1 MKKIFF
7 IAALFAPFLTFAQN
21 TCCSMAKNATTEFA
35 SLTNDVNFIAAH
47 QSPTAYVH
55 QSEVGKMVSTKL
67 SDGSTVSAYYLAAPK
82 SSDKVVFVFHEWW
95 GLNDHIKKEA
105 EKIYHDLG
113 DANVYAIDLY
123 EGKTTANR
131 EEAAKLMG
139 ELKDD
144 RAKLIMNAW
153 IAKVG
158 KKAKIATIGWCLG
171 GGMSMQATLES
182 GKNAK
187 ACVIYY
193 GMPEQNTER
202 LKKLNAPVL
211 MIWPSQDQ
219 WINKKVVD
227 GFNMNM
233 TAAGKSLE
241 VHSYD
246 ADHAFANPSNPQFDK
261 EKTEDAYRKSIQ
273 FLKDNLAK

>member
-1 MKKIFF
+1 MKKIFL
-7 IAALFAPFLTFAQN
+7 IAALLAPFSTFAQN
-21 TCCSMAKNATTEFA
+21 TCCSMAKNSTAEFA
-35 SLTNDVNFIAAH
+35 ALTVDKSFIAAH
-47 QSPTAYVH
+47 LSPLEYTH
-55 QSEVGKMVSTKL
+55 ISEAGKIISTKL
-67 SDGSTVSAYYLAAPK
+67 SDGTEAKAYYLAAAKP
-82 SSDKVVFVFHEWW
+82 SDKVVFVFHEWW
-95 GLNDHIKKEA
+95 GMNDHIKKEA
-105 EKIYHDLG
+105 EKIYNDLG

-131 EEAAKLMG
+131 DEAAKLMG

-158 KKAKIATIGWCLG
+158 KKAKIGTIGWCLG
-171 GGMSMQATLES
+171 GGMSMQAALEA

-193 GMPEQNTER
+193 GMPEQNVER
-202 LKKLNAPVL
+202 LKKLNAPVM
-211 MIWPSQDQ
+211 MIWPSKDQ
-219 WINKKVVD
+219 WINQKVVD

-233 TAAGKSLE
+233 NAAGKSLE
-241 VHSYD
+241 VHTYD

-261 EKTEDAYRKSIQ
+261 DKTEDAYRKSIQ
-273 FLKDNLAK
+273 FLKENLGK